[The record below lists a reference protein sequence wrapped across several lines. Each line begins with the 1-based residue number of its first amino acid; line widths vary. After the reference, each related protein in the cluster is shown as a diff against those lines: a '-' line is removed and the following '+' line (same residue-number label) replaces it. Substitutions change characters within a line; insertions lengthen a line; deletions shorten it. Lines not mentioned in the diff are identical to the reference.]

1 MLWQDKYLA
10 RVKVYLCWVPIR
22 EKHERDVSPWPTE
35 GCLTPQP
42 YLPIFL
48 SFNNFVFSKS
58 LRAKGA
64 AHSSKM
70 KFFFVAVVAVAVILS
85 SAYALTLPSFGH
97 LLQVFGLAPDNSPSF
112 VQRKTHS
119 LNRRHVAVPTKLGN
133 VTQSQYIAAK
143 SLVDDALRQVEEI
156 NSVRFASPS
165 RNHYSPRPAGR
176 RGGTRKGQPAPFK
189 MTPELKAAAALTN
202 KIDNLNSPAPA
213 QSVANRT
220 LGPLDARAAAAGTFW
235 MQNIARNGAWPWGK
249 NPNHKVGTYAPI
261 LSPSFAILG
270 SGAGVGTCCFCLKA
284 DVCAHRC
291 FAMLKTTAQRETE

>member
-70 KFFFVAVVAVAVILS
+70 KFFFVAVAAVAVILS
-85 SAYALTLPSFGH
+85 SAYALTLPLFGH

-143 SLVDDALRQVEEI
+143 
-156 NSVRFASPS
+156 
-165 RNHYSPRPAGR
+165 
-176 RGGTRKGQPAPFK
+176 
-189 MTPELKAAAALTN
+189 
-202 KIDNLNSPAPA
+202 
-213 QSVANRT
+213 
-220 LGPLDARAAAAGTFW
+220 
-235 MQNIARNGAWPWGK
+235 

-270 SGAGVGTCCFCLKA
+270 SGAGVGTCCFRLKA